1 MYWMITNRKLKNGE
15 PTGDEGPLSYFAS
28 TGAAPLDQ
36 ISSWQKLSFPEFR
49 KQLSAEA
56 DAFPLYEDPEDH
68 TAQRHVG
75 VFVHGFNNTWQDAAR
90 RYRSVSDTL
99 YGGPDRLGTCVLF
112 TWPSDG
118 TKLGYIPDRADARR
132 SAEELASVLSE
143 LYSWAIFK
151 QQQGA
156 ANPAKACRAKL
167 SAIGH
172 SMGAYVLQKALQ
184 VVWTRNNQPLLVSLI
199 NQLLLVA
206 ADVDNDLFKSG
217 EVVDKSDGDAMANLC
232 YRITALYTGR
242 DLTLGMSAGFKH
254 FGERRLGRSGL
265 ARNDAGVPMAPSNVW
280 DLDCSRLIEPGL
292 GRVHSA
298 LFEAGESKGPE
309 LMTRVLRGDDRKLIV
324 SWAEDNQ
331 YPKP

>member
-1 MYWMITNRKLKNGE
+1 MYWMITNRKLRAGE
-15 PTGDEGPLSYFAS
+15 PSADSGPLSYFAS
-28 TGAAPLDQ
+28 DGAQPLDQ
-36 ISSWQKLSFPEFR
+36 ITSWQKLSFSDFR
-49 KQLSAEA
+49 QQLTREA
-56 DAFPLYEDPEDH
+56 DAFPLIEDPEEH
-68 TAQRHVG
+68 AAQRHVG

-90 RYRSVSDTL
+90 RYRGIADTL
-99 YGGPDRLGTCVLF
+99 YGGPAKLGTCVLF

-118 TKLGYIPDRADARR
+118 TALGYIPDRVDARR
-132 SAEELASVLSE
+132 SADDLASVLSE
-143 LYSWAIFK
+143 LYSWAVFK
-151 QQQGA
+151 QKQGA
-156 ANPAKACRAKL
+156 ADPDKACRAKL

-172 SMGAYVLQKALQ
+172 SMGAYVIQKALQ
-184 VVWTRNNQPLLVSLI
+184 TVWTRNNQPLLVSLI

-280 DLDCSRLIEPGL
+280 DLDCSRLIDPAVVK
-292 GRVHSA
+292 VHSA
-298 LFEAGESKGPE
+298 LFEPAQSKGFDV
-309 LMTRVLRGDDRKLIV
+309 MGRVLRGDDRKLIV
-324 SWAEDNQ
+324 SWAEDNV
-331 YPKP
+331 YP